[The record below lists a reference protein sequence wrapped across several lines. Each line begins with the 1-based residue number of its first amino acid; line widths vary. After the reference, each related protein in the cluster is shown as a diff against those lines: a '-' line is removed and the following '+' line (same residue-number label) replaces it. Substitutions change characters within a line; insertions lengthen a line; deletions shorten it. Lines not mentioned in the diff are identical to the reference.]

1 MQLMTRNSAEIQTT
15 FDTTK
20 YIALAY
26 GSPAGN
32 NLTQLVEKNWSSW
45 VQIVDEAPWLKNW
58 KRSPYYRNQQQKQQS
73 GYTQPHASGTP
84 LGHSVEGPDMQQQV
98 ARCIYVETVWQYG
111 WLADQNTRRIYEAFW
126 QLQKRPNSVYTVDA
140 GIYRG
145 TKLIV
150 PPEVGDLDR
159 WLEPLWRRV

>member
-1 MQLMTRNSAEIQTT
+1 MQLITQNPAEIQTT

-32 NLTQLVEKNWSSW
+32 RLAQLVEKNWSSW

-58 KRSPYYRNQQQKQQS
+58 RRSPYYQKT
-73 GYTQPHASGTP
+73 YTQPRASSTP
-84 LGHSVEGPDMQQQV
+84 LGHSVEGLDIQTQI
-98 ARCIYVETVWQYG
+98 ARCVYVETVWLYG
-111 WLADQNTRRIYEAFW
+111 WLTNQDTRHIYEAFW
-126 QLQKRPNSVYTVDA
+126 RLQKRPTTVYTVDA
-140 GIYRG
+140 GIYQG
-145 TKLIV
+145 TKVIL

-159 WLEPLWRRV
+159 WLDPLWRRV

>member
-1 MQLMTRNSAEIQTT
+1 MQLITQNSAEIQTT

-20 YIALAY
+20 YVALAY

-32 NLTQLVEKNWSSW
+32 KLAQLVEENWPRW

-58 KRSPYYRNQQQKQQS
+58 RRSPYYQNS
-73 GYTQPHASGTP
+73 VYAQPRTSSTP
-84 LGHSVEGPDMQQQV
+84 LGHSVEGLDSQQQI

-111 WLADQNTRRIYEAFW
+111 WLANQSTRLVYEAFW

-140 GIYRG
+140 GIYQG
-145 TKLIV
+145 TKLII